1 MRKPKL
7 EIDLK
12 PIIDKKIIDAR
23 TEKQKDILIYAI
35 EKNGLKNITAKS
47 LKSNVKMSYE
57 YIPENEFP
65 VLTFRYNDIFLF
77 REITIDK
84 EKLHFKYLIEESQT
98 K

>member
-23 TEKQKDILIYAI
+23 TEKQKQVLMFTV
-35 EKNGLKNITAKS
+35 EKKGLQKGFDSKKLKKS
-47 LKSNVKMSYE
+47 FE
-57 YIPENEFP
+57 YIPNRNAP
-65 VLTFRYNDIFLF
+65 VLTFRYDDLFLF

-84 EKLHFKYLIEESQT
+84 EMLHFKYLLDEKQIN
-98 K
+98 